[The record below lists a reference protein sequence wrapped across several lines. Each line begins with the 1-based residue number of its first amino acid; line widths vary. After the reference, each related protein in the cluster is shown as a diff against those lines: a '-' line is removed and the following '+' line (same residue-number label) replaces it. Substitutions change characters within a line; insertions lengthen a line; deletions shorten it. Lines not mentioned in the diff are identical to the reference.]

1 MKLVAIGS
9 LFLLIPFVP
18 AQAPEMPGPAPELKR
33 FERLIGSYTGKGT
46 AVMEPGKAPIDW
58 TCQSTYEWT
67 LGNHFVSVN
76 SIVDFGSA
84 MPPLAF
90 RELLGWDGEGKR
102 YVAIGVSNEG
112 EGFLNEIVFPTN
124 DTMVQIVAKKMGGSP
139 CAERQETTFTK
150 DGMQFRMT
158 ILGVTGPTFE
168 CVNGS
173 FLRADNLKPVAI
185 EASAAMAP
193 AAEPLVKMT
202 KAAGTYEF
210 KGEMIMMPGTPVMK
224 LTGTDNCRPIF
235 GGTVLQTTT
244 TGKSEGSPFTYQ
256 AENFLVWNKD
266 KKCFDS
272 FGADNM
278 GSVGS
283 MEQRIVDDGK
293 ILMTSLAS
301 YGGQMTSQ
309 RMVME
314 LDAAGRFKKVM
325 AMAMTGTSE
334 PYCSFKG
341 DYNFV
346 K

>member
-9 LFLLIPFVP
+9 LFLLTPFVR
-18 AQAPEMPGPAPELKR
+18 AQSPEMPGPAPELKR

-46 AVMEPGKAPIDW
+46 AVMEPGKAPVDW
-58 TCQSTYEWT
+58 TCQSTYAWT

-90 RELLGWDGEGKR
+90 RELLGWDRENGR
-102 YVAIGVSNEG
+102 YVSIGVSNEG
-112 EGFLNEIVFPTN
+112 EGSLNEIVFPSD
-124 DTMVQIVAKKMGGSP
+124 DTMVQIVAKKHGGELF
-139 CAERQETTFTK
+139 AERHETKIGK

-158 ILGVTGPTFE
+158 MLGATGPTSE
-168 CVNGS
+168 CVTGS
-173 FLRADNLKPVAI
+173 FTRASNLKPVAI

-210 KGEMIMMPGTPVMK
+210 KGEMIMTPGTPVMK
-224 LTGTDNCRPIF
+224 LTGTDFCRPIF
-235 GGTVLQTTT
+235 GGAVLQTTT
-244 TGKSEGSPFTYQ
+244 TGKSEGSPFTYE
-256 AENFLVWNKD
+256 AEYFLVWNKE

-278 GSVGS
+278 GVVGS
-283 MEQRIVDDGK
+283 MEQRIVDDSK
-293 ILMTSLAS
+293 ILATSLAS
-301 YGGQMTSQ
+301 NMGQMTAQ
-309 RMVME
+309 RMVFE
-314 LDAAGRFKKVM
+314 LDASGRFKKVM
-325 AMAMTGTSE
+325 GMAMTGTSE

>member
-1 MKLVAIGS
+1 MKLVAISS
-9 LFLLIPFVP
+9 LFLLTQFVA
-18 AQAPEMPGPAPELKR
+18 AQDAEMPKPAPELKR
-33 FERLIGSYTGKGT
+33 FERLIGSHTGKGT
-46 AVMEPGKAPIDW
+46 AVMDPAKGPIDW
-58 TCQSTYEWT
+58 TCQSAYAWT
-67 LGNHFVSVN
+67 LGNHFVSVD

-90 RELLGWDGEGKR
+90 RELLGWDGESKR

-112 EGFLNEIVFPTN
+112 KGWLNEIVFPN
-124 DTMVQIVAKKMGGSP
+124 DDTMVQIVAKKHGGEVF
-139 CAERQETTFTK
+139 AERQETKFTK

-168 CVNGS
+168 CVTGS
-173 FLRADNLKPVAI
+173 FTRASNLKPVSI

-224 LTGTDNCRPIF
+224 LNGTGHCRPIF
-235 GGTVLQTTT
+235 GASVLQTTT

-256 AENFLVWNKD
+256 SENFVVWNKE

-272 FGADNM
+272 FGADNT
-278 GSVGS
+278 GWVGS
-283 MEQRIVDDGK
+283 MEQRFLDDSK
-293 ILMTSLAS
+293 ILVTSLAC
-301 YGGQMTSQ
+301 YMGQMTAQ
-309 RMVME
+309 
-314 LDAAGRFKKVM
+314 LDTSGRFKKVM
-325 AMAMTGTSE
+325 SMAMTGTSE